1 MVRCESYKFYNELI
15 EDYCHK
21 HDIDI
26 NLFIENR
33 TKNKKGIPKDKREK
47 LRGAEKRNQM
57 LIKATSKSSNRF
69 PKRFWN
75 QSKSRTR
82 EDITTP
88 VTANLTKYSERR
100 FWSKADTSQDKINST
115 SVSQKEKSN
124 EATSNEKFQGQLST
138 PRANRVYSQSNQKSN
153 HHFNPI
159 YRNDGLNPSISF
171 AQNHS

>member
-15 EDYCHK
+15 EDYCQK

-26 NLFIENR
+26 TLFIENR
-33 TKNKKGIPKDKREK
+33 TKNKKGIPKDRKEK
-47 LRGAEKRNQM
+47 LRRAEKRNQM

-88 VTANLTKYSERR
+88 ITSILTKYSERR
-100 FWSKADTSQDKINST
+100 FWSTADRSQDKINST

-124 EATSNEKFQGQLST
+124 EATSNEKIQGHLST
-138 PRANRVYSQSNQKSN
+138 SRDSRV
-153 HHFNPI
+153 P
-159 YRNDGLNPSISF
+159 
-171 AQNHS
+171 